1 MINRTIPAFQSEE
14 KKTPIIPTPEVE
26 APQPEEGN
34 LVTCLYCGAQSSV
47 DRETCFA
54 CGCVL
59 KVT

>member
-1 MINRTIPAFQSEE
+1 MFEKKPAE
-14 KKTPIIPTPEVE
+14 KKTPVAPIPEVE
-26 APQPEEGN
+26 APQPEER

-59 KVT
+59 KVM